1 VPRAGQTSQAAYRQE
16 TIVNLKHMNVRTR
29 IYAGFGLLILIGISV
44 TVLGINRLT
53 QVGRHLNELGHVSDD
68 TIRGQEMA
76 LRLEAIG
83 RAGFR
88 YKTDGAADGLQRMR
102 GNITEASNLLQ
113 QSAATTTSDV
123 RRGIYQHVQTRLGT
137 YRETV
142 DRLVTLQT
150 RIVAGRKALSKD
162 GATLTAAIDK
172 LTQTA
177 TDGGL
182 GERAAKAERAFL
194 LMRAAN
200 WHFQTNQDP
209 NAQTAFKASQVQ
221 TEAAIAQLD
230 QMAGAIANDAIRA
243 DISPVKA
250 GIATYAA
257 SFNTVATEILGMDT
271 LFTSEMMPGLAAMQ
285 AQIQTAAASLQNS
298 FTASRQAG
306 QETIT
311 SATRLQ
317 EGLTALTFVLGTS
330 LAYVI
335 GRGIA
340 GPIQAMTA
348 TMTTLATGD
357 TTVEIPARD
366 SGNEIGDMARA
377 VAVFR
382 TNMIQNN
389 TLAAERD
396 TEQAGKEARQ
406 RTIDSEIETFD
417 GSVRGLLG
425 TLGAASF
432 EMRATAQTMS
442 ATAEQTN
449 QQASAVSVA
458 AEQASANVQ
467 TMAAATEEMAS
478 SAAEIARQVTRSTT
492 IAAQAVDA
500 ARNTDRQV
508 QGLTDA
514 AQKIEA
520 VVAIING
527 IAGQTNLLA
536 LNATIEAARAGDAG
550 KGFAVVASEVKALA
564 AQTGK
569 ATDQIG
575 AQIQA
580 IQSAT
585 QAAVTAIKGIGTTI
599 DEMNDIS
606 TAIAAAMEEQGA
618 TTQEMARTTQEAA
631 RGTQDVSSTIGGVSD
646 GARAT
651 GSAASQVLSAAGE
664 LGVKAETLRSEV
676 DSFLHRI
683 RAA

>member
-1 VPRAGQTSQAAYRQE
+1 
-16 TIVNLKHMNVRTR
+16 
-29 IYAGFGLLILIGISV
+29 
-44 TVLGINRLT
+44 
-53 QVGRHLNELGHVSDD
+53 
-68 TIRGQEMA
+68 
-76 LRLEAIG
+76 
-83 RAGFR
+83 
-88 YKTDGAADGLQRMR
+88 
-102 GNITEASNLLQ
+102 
-113 QSAATTTSDV
+113 
-123 RRGIYQHVQTRLGT
+123 
-137 YRETV
+137 
-142 DRLVTLQT
+142 
-150 RIVAGRKALSKD
+150 
-162 GATLTAAIDK
+162 
-172 LTQTA
+172 
-177 TDGGL
+177 
-182 GERAAKAERAFL
+182 
-194 LMRAAN
+194 
-200 WHFQTNQDP
+200 
-209 NAQTAFKASQVQ
+209 
-221 TEAAIAQLD
+221 
-230 QMAGAIANDAIRA
+230 
-243 DISPVKA
+243 
-250 GIATYAA
+250 
-257 SFNTVATEILGMDT
+257 
-271 LFTSEMMPGLAAMQ
+271 
-285 AQIQTAAASLQNS
+285 
-298 FTASRQAG
+298 
-306 QETIT
+306 
-311 SATRLQ
+311 
-317 EGLTALTFVLGTS
+317 
-330 LAYVI
+330 
-335 GRGIA
+335 
-340 GPIQAMTA
+340 
-348 TMTTLATGD
+348 
-357 TTVEIPARD
+357 
-366 SGNEIGDMARA
+366 
-377 VAVFR
+377 
-382 TNMIQNN
+382 
-389 TLAAERD
+389 
-396 TEQAGKEARQ
+396 
-406 RTIDSEIETFD
+406 
-417 GSVRGLLG
+417 
-425 TLGAASF
+425 
-432 EMRATAQTMS
+432 
-442 ATAEQTN
+442 
-449 QQASAVSVA
+449 VA